1 MKRVVHLIKA
11 TGIAGAEGH
20 LLVLLPALAQLG
32 YAVEAWV
39 LTEPGRPVDDLLAR
53 FQQAGVPAQA
63 LTIRRDLDP
72 GLIGT
77 LRQHLKV
84 SAPAVL
90 HTHLIH
96 ADVHGVLGAVGLP
109 LVRVSSRHND
119 DGFRRRAPMRLALR
133 LLNQPFRRL
142 VAISEAVR
150 RFTIE
155 VEGAPSAQV
164 VTIPYGYPPLAPV
177 DGSTIRV
184 ELGLSTDQPLAVC
197 VARHTHQK
205 GLDVLL
211 TAWAQV
217 VASVPTARLALVGDG
232 PLRTD
237 LTALAHRLGIAEGV
251 SFPGWRNDALHWMA
265 AANVVALASRWEGF
279 GLVLL
284 EAMAQSRP
292 LVASAV
298 SAIPEIVRDGDTGLL
313 VAPDDPAALAAA
325 LTRVLTNP
333 PLAAQLGA
341 AGRARLETDFSVAR
355 MAQAHATLY
364 AELGAGG

>member
-20 LLVLLPALAQLG
+20 LLVLLPALTELG
-32 YAVEAWV
+32 YIVEAWV
-39 LTEPGRPVDDLLAR
+39 LVEPDRPVDDLLAH
-53 FQQAGVPAQA
+53 FQQAGIPVQA

-72 GLIGT
+72 ALIGT
-77 LRQHLKV
+77 LRHHLQA

-96 ADVHGVLGAVGLP
+96 ADVHGVLAAVGLP

-119 DGFRRRAPMRLALR
+119 DGFRRHGAVRWALR
-133 LLNQPFRRL
+133 LLNRPFRRM
-142 VAISEAVR
+142 VAISEAMR

-177 DGSTIRV
+177 DGSTIRA
-184 ELGLSTDQPLAVC
+184 ELGLSANQPLAVC

-211 TAWAQV
+211 MAWGQV
-217 VASVPTARLALVGDG
+217 VAQIPNARLALVGDG
-232 PLRTD
+232 PLRAD
-237 LTALAHRLGIAEGV
+237 LTALAHRLGIAETV

-265 AANVVALASRWEGF
+265 AANAVALPSRWEGF

-284 EAMAQSRP
+284 EAMSQSRP

-298 SAIPEIVRDGDTGLL
+298 SAIPEIVRDGETGLL
-313 VAPDDPAALAAA
+313 VAPDDPAALTAA
-325 LTRVLTNP
+325 LTRVLTDP
-333 PLAAQLGA
+333 VLAAQMGA
-341 AGRARLETDFSVAR
+341 AGRARLETEFSVAR
-355 MAQAHATLY
+355 MAQAHAALY
-364 AELGAGG
+364 AEMGTGG